1 MFNRNNIYSQVRGI
15 HVINLVGLRQDPGLL
30 NEGDQVVVAGLQVPA
45 TLNVAENV
53 PPCLLVDRSRLNY
66 GNVNSNL
73 LPFFPQKE
81 D

>member
-1 MFNRNNIYSQVRGI
+1 MMFNRNIYSQVRGI
-15 HVINLVGLRQDPGLL
+15 HVVNLVGLRQDPGLL

-53 PPCLLVDRSRLNY
+53 PPCLLIDCSGLNY
-66 GNVNSNL
+66 GNVNLNL
-73 LPFFPQKE
+73 LRFFPQKE

>member
-1 MFNRNNIYSQVRGI
+1 MFNRNNIYSQVRGM
-15 HVINLVGLRQDPGLL
+15 HVVDLRKDPGLL
-30 NEGDQVVVAGLQVPA
+30 IEGDQVVVAGLPVTA

-66 GNVNSNL
+66 GNVNLNL
-73 LPFFPQKE
+73 LPYFPQKE